1 MPTVTPTQPTP
12 TSPEVAIAVLFER
25 LGHVI
30 AAVEQLSQKLDAQDR
45 KRTEALDELE
55 SRVEHIEKQ
64 VTSVRWF
71 LAGVA
76 AGGGALGGGIAAM
89 VANALGA

>member
-1 MPTVTPTQPTP
+1 MTAVTQPHTP

-55 SRVEHIEKQ
+55 MRVEKIEKQ
-64 VTSVRWF
+64 TSNVKWF
-71 LAGVA
+71 LAGIA
-76 AGGGALGGGIAAM
+76 ASGGALGGGVAAM
-89 VANALGA
+89 VAQALGG

>member
-1 MPTVTPTQPTP
+1 MSIVTPHPMP

-45 KRTEALDELE
+45 KRGEAFDELE

-64 VTSVRWF
+64 VNSVRWF
-71 LAGVA
+71 LAGIA
-76 AGGGALGGGIAAM
+76 AGGGALGGAIAGA

>member
-1 MPTVTPTQPTP
+1 MPPVTPIAPVP

-30 AAVEQLSQKLDAQDR
+30 AGVESLSQKLDAQDK
-45 KRTEALDELE
+45 KRTAALEELE
-55 SRVEHIEKQ
+55 MRVEKIERQ
-64 VTSVRWF
+64 TANARWF

-76 AGGGALGGGIAAM
+76 ASGGALGGGVAAM
-89 VANALGA
+89 IAQALGG